1 MKNGYSN
8 WRKLDNAALAFPLVT
23 GKNDTRVFRFYCEL
37 NENVDPKLLRDALD
51 KTMEKYPLF
60 QMVLRKGLFWF
71 YLERRDISPV
81 VKKEKKSP
89 CSRLYIPD
97 KKNLLFQVSYYE
109 KRINFEVFHALTD
122 GTGAMHFLQ
131 ELVADYLQLAHPQDA
146 LPPLPTEQ
154 ESTPADQ
161 EEDSFSQ
168 YYSSDIPKVSE
179 RNPKAVRLPG
189 ERLIHEDMQITEV
202 TLPVKELHAK
212 AREYGVSITVLITA
226 MFLCSIHEEIPKSR
240 QNRPIA
246 LMVPVNLR
254 NYFPSQSMANF
265 FGWIEVGHVFSENT
279 TFTEVLSHVK
289 EQFQT
294 ELVKE
299 KIAMHMN
306 GYVRLEKNPLIR
318 AVPLE
323 IKKYFLMV
331 GANLGSKSITA
342 VYSNIG
348 ILRLPKEYKPYIDR
362 FGIFASTNSMQL
374 CSCSYE
380 NQMVLGFTSKL
391 PKDNIQRNFLNMLEK
406 EEIPHAEKTNGFP
419 GCSQQHKKAEQRTVQ
434 IFNFLCIAA
443 AVLCGM
449 INYLTKET
457 LDWFWFAAAGCL
469 CGWLIV
475 AVAYAKRRNILKNE
489 IIQLILVTIIAVL
502 WDKFTGWHGWS
513 LDFVLPFGALAIQ
526 GSIPV
531 IVKVLKLEKEE
542 YLFYLVQA
550 SIAGLVPLILI
561 WLHQIRFLY
570 PSVICAG
577 VSLIVFAGMFIFNCK
592 DTIREF
598 HKKVA
603 PTRETGGS

>member
-37 NENVDPKLLRDALD
+37 KEAVNPELLQNALD
-51 KTMEKYPLF
+51 QTMEKYPLF

-71 YLERRDISPV
+71 YLEHRDIRPM
-81 VKKEKKSP
+81 VKKEKKPP

-97 KKNLLFQVSYYE
+97 KKNLLFQVSYFE

-131 ELVADYLQLAHPQDA
+131 ELVTNYLKLAHPKEN
-146 LPPLPTEQ
+146 LPSLPTEDTG
-154 ESTPADQ
+154 TPGDQ

-168 YYSSDIPKVSE
+168 YYSTDVPRNSE
-179 RNPKAVRLPG
+179 KKPRAVRLPG
-189 ERLIHEDMQITEV
+189 ERLIHEDMHITEV
-202 TLPVKELHAK
+202 VLHVKELHDRAK
-212 AREYGVSITVLITA
+212 EYGVSITVLVTA
-226 MFLCSIHEEIPKSR
+226 MFLCAIHEEIPKSR

-254 NYFPSQSMANF
+254 NYFPSQSMGNF
-265 FGWIEVGHVFSENT
+265 FGWIEVGHVFSHNT
-279 TFTEVLSHVK
+279 TFTDVLTHVK
-289 EQFQT
+289 EQFASQ
-294 ELVKE
+294 LSKE
-299 KIAMHMN
+299 KIAVHMN

-323 IKKYFLMV
+323 IKKYFLLA
-331 GANLGSKSITA
+331 GANLGSRSITA

-348 ILRLPKEYKPYIDR
+348 IIRFPKEYNEYIDR

-391 PKDNIQRNFLNMLEK
+391 PKDNIQRNFMEMLKK
-406 EEIPHAEKTNGFP
+406 EQLPYTEKTNDFP
-419 GCSQQHKKAEQRTVQ
+419 GCSQTEKKEEQRIVQ
-434 IFNFLCIAA
+434 IFNFVCIAA
-443 AVLCGM
+443 AILCGM
-449 INYLTKET
+449 INYLTRET
-457 LDWFWFAAAGCL
+457 LDWFWFAAAGCF

-489 IIQLILVTIIAVL
+489 ILQLILVTVIAVL
-502 WDKFTGWHGWS
+502 WDKYSGWHGWS
-513 LDFVLPFGALAIQ
+513 LDFVLPFGALAIL
-526 GSIPV
+526 GSIPI
-531 IVKVLKLEKEE
+531 IVKAQRLEKEE

-550 SIAGLVPLILI
+550 AFAGIIPLILMCFH
-561 WLHQIRFLY
+561 LIRFPY
-570 PSVICAG
+570 PSVVCGG
-577 VSLIVFAGMFIFNCK
+577 VSLLVFAGMFIFNSR
-592 DTIREF
+592 DTLREF
-598 HKKVA
+598 HKKL
-603 PTRETGGS
+603 RL

>member
-37 NENVDPKLLRDALD
+37 NENVDPKLLQDALD

-449 INYLTKET
+449 INYLTKVT

-475 AVAYAKRRNILKNE
+475 AVAYSKRRNILKNE

-598 HKKVA
+598 HKKL
-603 PTRETGGS
+603 RM

>member
-1 MKNGYSN
+1 M
-8 WRKLDNAALAFPLVT
+8 
-23 GKNDTRVFRFYCEL
+23 
-37 NENVDPKLLRDALD
+37 
-51 KTMEKYPLF
+51 
-60 QMVLRKGLFWF
+60 
-71 YLERRDISPV
+71 
-81 VKKEKKSP
+81 
-89 CSRLYIPD
+89 
-97 KKNLLFQVSYYE
+97 
-109 KRINFEVFHALTD
+109 
-122 GTGAMHFLQ
+122 
-131 ELVADYLQLAHPQDA
+131 
-146 LPPLPTEQ
+146 
-154 ESTPADQ
+154 
-161 EEDSFSQ
+161 
-168 YYSSDIPKVSE
+168 
-179 RNPKAVRLPG
+179 
-189 ERLIHEDMQITEV
+189 IHEDMQITEV

-598 HKKVA
+598 HKKL
-603 PTRETGGS
+603 RM

>member
-37 NENVDPKLLRDALD
+37 NENVDPKLLQDALD

-71 YLERRDISPV
+71 YLEHRDISPV

-146 LPPLPTEQ
+146 LPLLPTEQ

-406 EEIPHAEKTNGFP
+406 EEIPHAEKTNDFP

-598 HKKVA
+598 HKKL
-603 PTRETGGS
+603 RM